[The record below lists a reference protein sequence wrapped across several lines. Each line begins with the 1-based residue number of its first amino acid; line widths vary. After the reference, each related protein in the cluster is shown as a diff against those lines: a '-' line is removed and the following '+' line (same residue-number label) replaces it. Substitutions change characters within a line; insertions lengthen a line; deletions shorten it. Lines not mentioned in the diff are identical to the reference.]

1 MFNIKK
7 NHKDKLYLL
16 KRESSETSLFG
27 DMITKGMV
35 DAINKAV
42 KLDYKQKVLFDF
54 SIPNNGTKFY
64 RHYTSEPQENYA
76 VIHVGVFNSV
86 YRYASVVI
94 NLTNERQEP
103 YLLILDYDAISGDDK
118 IVAQM
123 VEKTLNWPFKG
134 KAEHIR
140 LEEREADDEY
150 KRAIL
155 AYDCLE
161 ALRSGKSEG
170 HINPLMQVGHENLK
184 KLIGEGR
191 VKKKEYKPR
200 KSDNIKDYLPK
211 GNNEGDEDMLLSL
224 IGDTMKGK
232 TLPLDILI
240 SLRFIILCKVIR
252 KPPFRAFIKHY
263 KYLEGKI
270 TVSSYN
276 RITNKNNY
284 YPIGSVLKN
293 ELIKKFNLYFKEEN
307 LLLAQNVE

>member
-54 SIPNNGTKFY
+54 CLPNNGTKFY

-150 KRAIL
+150 KRMIEFARKESDLIISK
-155 AYDCLE
+155 AE
-161 ALRSGKSEG
+161 
-170 HINPLMQVGHENLK
+170 K
-184 KLIGEGR
+184 K
-191 VKKKEYKPR
+191 
-200 KSDNIKDYLPK
+200 
-211 GNNEGDEDMLLSL
+211 
-224 IGDTMKGK
+224 
-232 TLPLDILI
+232 
-240 SLRFIILCKVIR
+240 
-252 KPPFRAFIKHY
+252 
-263 KYLEGKI
+263 
-270 TVSSYN
+270 
-276 RITNKNNY
+276 
-284 YPIGSVLKN
+284 KN
-293 ELIKKFNLYFKEEN
+293 ELIHEAHLVAEEDKKKIIEEGKYKVKIMKADAERENEKLEKQLKEERIDSVKQTSKKVVKR
-307 LLLAQNVE
+307 LLKHNKELSDDYF